1 MRQQLERSKAK
12 KCVHLPP

>member
-1 MRQQLERSKAK
+1 MRHLERSEAK